1 MSGFERPISMT
12 GPKVGDTIEVR
23 KLDYATGHVLI
34 SWPGSLIE
42 LTDEWAVI
50 RARFASISGNPVFVE
65 GVPFSIGDVFTE
77 FYFRARWYNVFHVAD
92 AEGRHKGWYC
102 NVTKIPAIGESRISF
117 VDLALDLFAHP
128 DGRFAVLDEDE
139 FETAANG
146 LYAQE
151 DIEQA
156 NRAIGELVELALK
169 GKLPTPDDVG

>member
-1 MSGFERPISMT
+1 
-12 GPKVGDTIEVR
+12 V
-23 KLDYATGHVLI
+23 
-34 SWPGSLIE
+34 
-42 LTDEWAVI
+42 TDEWAVV
-50 RARFASISGNPVFVE
+50 RARFDSISCNPVFVE